1 MKVSS
6 KGKYAIRFL
15 LDLAVNDT
23 GEYISLK
30 AVSRRQNLPDK
41 FLEQISALLCKAGF
55 VKSTRGSNGGYKL
68 AKRPEEYTVEM
79 IFRLTDRGL
88 TEEYDGRETKDTD
101 YTNESAV
108 DIMLSCISE
117 KIACTLKETT
127 LQDLIE
133 IYQETRF
140 DDYII

>member
-30 AVSRRQNLPDK
+30 AISTRQNLSDK
-41 FLEQISALLCKAGF
+41 FLEQISALLCKAGL

-68 AKRPEEYTVEM
+68 AKRPEEYTVGM
-79 IFRLTDRGL
+79 ILRLTDRTL
-88 TEEYDGRETKDTD
+88 IEEYEGREDQEGD

-108 DIMLSCISE
+108 DLMLGGISE
-117 KIACTLKETT
+117 KIASILEEKT

-133 IYQETRF
+133 VYQETRF